1 MKILV
6 PIDGSSYSENS
17 LAFLASR
24 RELFGENPTV
34 ELLVVFDSVPGN
46 PTECAAKRY
55 CEEKAA
61 DIFAPAL
68 KSLAG
73 KRVTLMKTVLIGNP
87 ADQIAGEAD
96 RLGADLIVMGSRGRT
111 ALAGLFLGSVTNG
124 VLKQTKIPVLIIRGQ
139 SAPHRE
145 ALRVGIAVDGSRYGL
160 SAVHH
165 VLENR
170 ALFGKDAVFYLLH
183 VANDYASA
191 VYPDIFGMT
200 LPTFSAQEIEAMQ
213 KKEFDD
219 VMTPLLP
226 LFAEAGVTPKT
237 VGLVGNAGDEIAA
250 FAQNEG
256 LDLVV
261 MGSHGYGR
269 IKSAVMGSTATRIAS
284 RGTVPL
290 LVTQVAD
297 DTDSQQGA

>member
-1 MKILV
+1 M
-6 PIDGSSYSENS
+6 
-17 LAFLASR
+17 
-24 RELFGENPTV
+24 
-34 ELLVVFDSVPGN
+34 
-46 PTECAAKRY
+46 
-55 CEEKAA
+55 
-61 DIFAPAL
+61 
-68 KSLAG
+68 
-73 KRVTLMKTVLIGNP
+73 
-87 ADQIAGEAD
+87 
-96 RLGADLIVMGSRGRT
+96 
-111 ALAGLFLGSVTNG
+111 
-124 VLKQTKIPVLIIRGQ
+124 
-139 SAPHRE
+139 
-145 ALRVGIAVDGSRYGL
+145 
-160 SAVHH
+160 
-165 VLENR
+165 LENR

-213 KKEFDD
+213 KKEFDE

-226 LFAEAGVTPKT
+226 LFAEAGITPKT

-269 IKSAVMGSTATRIAS
+269 IKSAVMGSTATHIAS

-297 DTDSQQGA
+297 NTDSQQGA

>member
-6 PIDGSSYSENS
+6 PIDGSSYSENA
-17 LAFLASR
+17 LAFLSTR
-24 RELFGENPTV
+24 SELFGENPTV

-46 PTECAAKRY
+46 PSECAAKRY
-55 CEEKAA
+55 CEEKAT
-61 DIFAPAL
+61 DIFSPAL
-68 KSLAG
+68 TSLAG
-73 KRVTLMKTVLIGNP
+73 KHVTLIKTVLIGDP
-87 ADQIAGEAD
+87 AEQIAREAD
-96 RLGADLIVMGSRGRT
+96 RLGANLIMMGSRGRT

-139 SAPHRE
+139 STPHSD
-145 ALRVGIAVDGSRYGL
+145 ALRVGIAVDGSHYGL

-170 ALFGKDAVFYLLH
+170 ALYGTNAVFYLIH

-200 LPTFSAQEIEAMQ
+200 LPTFSTQEIEAMQ
-213 KKEFDD
+213 KKEFND

-226 LFAEAGVTPKT
+226 LFTKAGITPKT
-237 VGLVGNAGDEIAA
+237 SGLVGNAGDEIAA

-290 LVTQVAD
+290 LVTQLAE
-297 DTDSQQGA
+297 DTDPQ